1 MRDLGPATRLD
12 NTRPCSLSGCASRAS
27 QPMGTARSK
36 AEPKATSL
44 GRYPG
49 AASRKGSGSMFW
61 KSQGGGPWGS
71 GPRGGGPWGGNRGS
85 GGGPGPRGRGPQ
97 PPDFEDLLRRSQDRF
112 RRVLPGGFGTG
123 TGIAVVVIAVLVIW
137 LASGFY
143 RVLPDEVGVV
153 LRFGAYDRTTQP
165 GLNYH
170 LPSPIETVL
179 TPSVT
184 RVNRTEIG
192 YRSGET
198 ETGQA
203 GVRQEP
209 EEALMLTG
217 DENIV
222 DINFTVFWVIND
234 AKAYLFNIRDPEL
247 TVKSAAESAMRE
259 VVGETPIAQA
269 LAEGRGKIETDT
281 QSLLQGILNTYSAG
295 IELTQLQLLR
305 VDPPAPVIDAFRD
318 VQRALADRERLRN
331 EAESYRNDI
340 IPRARGDAVRIK
352 QEAEAYRQ
360 EITARAQGDADRFLS
375 VYNAFKLAQDVTQQR
390 LYLETME
397 EILKNSN
404 KVIIDKSAQGANGV
418 LPYLPLPA
426 LGAGHGTAGASPSGN
441 APGNGSGVGGPSS
454 GGTQSAA
461 PAVPPLRRQ

>member
-1 MRDLGPATRLD
+1 
-12 NTRPCSLSGCASRAS
+12 
-27 QPMGTARSK
+27 
-36 AEPKATSL
+36 
-44 GRYPG
+44 
-49 AASRKGSGSMFW
+49 MFW
-61 KSQGGGPWGS
+61 QSQGGGPWGN
-71 GPRGGGPWGGNRGS
+71 GPRGGGNPWGGNRGD
-85 GGGPGPRGRGPQ
+85 GGGPSPRGRGPQ
-97 PPDFEDLLRRSQDRF
+97 PPDFEELLRRGQDRF
-112 RRVLPGGFGTG
+112 RRVLPGGFRTG
-123 TGIAVVVIAVLVIW
+123 SGIAVVVVAILVMW

-143 RVLPDEVGVV
+143 RVDPDELGVV
-153 LRFGAYDRTTQP
+153 LRFGAYNRTTQP

-170 LPSPIETVL
+170 LPSPIEKVL

-192 YRSGET
+192 YRSAEGAT
-198 ETGQA
+198 TARGA
-203 GVRQEP
+203 TRQLP

-222 DINFTVFWVIND
+222 DINFTVFWVIKD
-234 AKAYLFNIRDPEL
+234 AKAYLFNIRAPDA

-259 VVGETPIAQA
+259 VIGETPIAQA
-269 LAEGRGKIETDT
+269 LAEGRGKVETDT
-281 QSLLQGILNTYSAG
+281 QHLLQAILDSYSAG

-331 EAESYRNDI
+331 EAEAYRNDI
-340 IPRARGDAVRIK
+340 IPKARGAAVAVK

-360 EITARAQGDADRFLS
+360 EIIARAQGDADRFLA
-375 VYNAFKLAQDVTQQR
+375 VYHAFKAAQDVTVQR

-404 KVIIDKSAQGANGV
+404 KVVIDKSAQGGSGV

-426 LGAGHGTAGASPSGN
+426 LGGGSGPPGTASSGS
-441 APGNGSGVGGPSS
+441 APGNGSTAAAP
-454 GGTQSAA
+454 GGTQPSVT
-461 PAVPPLRRQ
+461 AVPSLRR

>member
-1 MRDLGPATRLD
+1 
-12 NTRPCSLSGCASRAS
+12 
-27 QPMGTARSK
+27 
-36 AEPKATSL
+36 
-44 GRYPG
+44 
-49 AASRKGSGSMFW
+49 MFW
-61 KSQGGGPWGS
+61 QSQGGGPWGS

-85 GGGPGPRGRGPQ
+85 GPGQRGRGPQ
-97 PPDFEDLLRRSQDRF
+97 PPDFEELLRRGQDRF

-123 TGIAVVVIAVLVIW
+123 TGIAVVVIAIAVLW
-137 LASGFY
+137 LVSGFY

-153 LRFGAYDRTTQP
+153 MRFGAYNRTTQP

-170 LPSPIETVL
+170 LPVPIEKVL

-192 YRSGET
+192 YRSAEGT
-198 ETGQA
+198 TARAVGT
-203 GVRQEP
+203 RQVP

-222 DINFTVFWVIND
+222 DINFTVFWVIKN
-234 AKAYLFNIRDPEL
+234 AQAYLFNIRDPDA

-269 LAEGRGKIETDT
+269 LSEGRGKIETDT
-281 QSLLQGILNTYSAG
+281 QHLLQSILDTYGAG
-295 IELTQLQLLR
+295 IELTQLQLLK
-305 VDPPAPVIDAFRD
+305 VDPPSPVIDAFRD

-340 IPRARGDAVRIK
+340 VPRARGDAVRIK

-360 EITARAQGDADRFLS
+360 EIIARAQGDADRFLS
-375 VYNAFKLAQDVTQQR
+375 VYHAFTAAQDVTVQR

-404 KVIIDKSAQGANGV
+404 KVIIDKSAQGESGV

-426 LGAGHGTAGASPSGN
+426 LSGGQGAGG
-441 APGNGSGVGGPSS
+441 
-454 GGTQSAA
+454 AA
-461 PAVPPLRRQ
+461 PAGNSGTAPGGTPPPGPAVPSLRR

>member
-1 MRDLGPATRLD
+1 
-12 NTRPCSLSGCASRAS
+12 
-27 QPMGTARSK
+27 
-36 AEPKATSL
+36 
-44 GRYPG
+44 
-49 AASRKGSGSMFW
+49 MFW
-61 KSQGGGPWGS
+61 QSQGGGPWGS
-71 GPRGGGPWGGNRGS
+71 GPRGGGPWSGNR

-97 PPDFEDLLRRSQDRF
+97 PPDFEELLRRGQDRF

-123 TGIAVVVIAVLVIW
+123 TGIAVVAIAILVIW

-143 RVLPDEVGVV
+143 RVQPDEVGVV
-153 LRFGAYDRTTQP
+153 LRFGAYNRTTQP

-170 LPSPIETVL
+170 LPSPIEKAL

-192 YRSGET
+192 YRTGE
-198 ETGQA
+198 
-203 GVRQEP
+203 GVRGGGARQVP

-222 DINFTVFWVIND
+222 DVNFTVFWVIKD
-234 AKAYLFNIRDPEL
+234 AYAYLFDIRDPDA

-269 LAEGRGKIETDT
+269 LSEGRGKIETET
-281 QSLLQGILNTYSAG
+281 QKLLQGILNDYKSG
-295 IELTQLQLLR
+295 VEVTQLQLLK

-331 EAESYRNDI
+331 EAEAYRNDI
-340 IPRARGDAVRIK
+340 IPRARGDAVRVK

-360 EITARAQGDADRFLS
+360 EIIARAQGDADRFTA
-375 VYNAFKLAQDVTQQR
+375 VYKAFKAAQDVTLQR

-404 KVIIDKSAQGANGV
+404 KVIIDRSAEGGSGV

-426 LGAGHGTAGASPSGN
+426 LGHTQGQAGA
-441 APGNGSGVGGPSS
+441 PSS
-454 GGTQSAA
+454 GNPPGSSSGAPPASSGAVPSPT
-461 PAVPPLRRQ
+461 PAVPPLRSR